1 MGCCVGAKHNNWCE
15 DYDIVYIDA
24 DGKEY
29 CIFHAPVE
37 CKFDVPKGKP
47 YDERAGGDK
56 PALMGA
62 EQFNQLV
69 FARIDEVIE
78 AGEDEERDKL
88 DPFQAVIGDGWNP
101 RCNFSGTIF
110 PYEISFSEYDGQNDK
125 YLPPINF
132 SRSQFRGDAYFSRS
146 QFRGEAYFSDSQF
159 RVEAYFS
166 RSQFR
171 GYADFRSSQFR
182 GKASFLSS
190 QFRGGASFSRS
201 QFRGDADFSDSQFRG
216 EAYFS
221 DSQFRGYADFSD
233 SQFRRGASFSRSQ
246 FRGEAY
252 FSRSQFRGDAYF
264 SSSQFRGDAEFSSS
278 QFRGYADF
286 RRSQFRGDAEFSSS
300 QFRGDA
306 EFSSSQFR
314 GDAEFSSS
322 QFRGYTDFRSSVTEK
337 QTNFDKVKFG
347 KSTFNQMEFKGPVY
361 FDNSSFENKASFH
374 NTIFH
379 EYSNFEQTV
388 FEDGANFNLAFF
400 KEWTYFRD
408 SKFLGETS
416 FAGAISKETILLES
430 TNLYN
435 LKLDKTNIESF
446 KFIDCNWGKERFA
459 KIYDERT
466 QQKTDCKNTTLAE
479 IYRRLKKIARENA
492 DEEQTSH
499 WHYREKEMAL
509 KCLQN
514 TQLAPIGNILATAI
528 FMIPLCIFF
537 LEIKPMN
544 IFSFGV
550 ATSIL
555 CTAIGIAY
563 DDYKK
568 ITDFNKAFNK
578 IYLKLY
584 RFISGYGEDP
594 IRAGVILFCLILLPF
609 FLQLITSLTPW
620 ANGDSL
626 KTAMWY
632 MPLIKIEFDKAV
644 GLHYLLKGLS
654 TTAIT
659 LQAALFGFALRNKL
673 RR

>member
-1 MGCCVGAKHNNWCE
+1 MGCCVGAEHNNWCE

-24 DGKEY
+24 EGKEY
-29 CIFHAPVE
+29 CIFHAPAE

-47 YDERAGGDK
+47 YDERDGGEK
-56 PALMGA
+56 PALMEA

-69 FARIDEVIE
+69 FDRIDEVIE
-78 AGEDEERDKL
+78 AGEDEERDKF
-88 DPFQAVIGDGWNP
+88 DPYQAYIGKGWNP

-110 PYEISFSEYDGQNDK
+110 PYEITFSEYDGQNDK

-132 SRSQFRGDAYFSRS
+132 I
-146 QFRGEAYFSDSQF
+146 
-159 RVEAYFS
+159 
-166 RSQFR
+166 
-171 GYADFRSSQFR
+171 SSQFR
-182 GKASFLSS
+182 GKADFSYS
-190 QFRGGASFSRS
+190 QFH
-201 QFRGDADFSDSQFRG
+201 
-216 EAYFS
+216 
-221 DSQFRGYADFSD
+221 
-233 SQFRRGASFSRSQ
+233 
-246 FRGEAY
+246 
-252 FSRSQFRGDAYF
+252 
-264 SSSQFRGDAEFSSS
+264 
-278 QFRGYADF
+278 GYADF
-286 RRSQFRGDAEFSSS
+286 RRSQFRGKADFIISQFRGKADFSYSQFRGEADFRSSQFRGYAEFSSS
-300 QFRGDA
+300 QFRGKANFRSSQLRRKAD
-306 EFSSSQFR
+306 FSSSQFRGEADFSDSQFREDAFFISSQFHGNASFSDSQFR
-314 GDAEFSSS
+314 GDAEFS
-322 QFRGYTDFRSSVTEK
+322 SSVTEK
-337 QTNFDKVKFG
+337 QTNFDKVKFV
-347 KSTFNQMEFKGPVY
+347 KSRFNQMEFKGPVY
-361 FDNSSFENKASFH
+361 FDNSSFENESSFH
-374 NTIFH
+374 NTVFH

-446 KFIDCNWGKERFA
+446 KFIDCDWGKERFA

-466 QQKTDCKNTTLAE
+466 QQETDCENTTLAE

-528 FMIPLCIFF
+528 FMIPICIFF